1 MKKNAFTL
9 LEILVVISIIGILI
23 ALGTAAYTTAQRKG
37 RDAKRQA
44 DVRAIQNGF
53 EQYYAREG
61 AYPTDEGEAGDIAIF
76 PAGLPEDPKG
86 SGEYIYSFN
95 LGDDA
100 YCVCALLESDA
111 GNATELPVSS
121 TACTYGSGGDYFCL
135 SNLQ

>member
-44 DVRAIQNGF
+44 DIKAIQNGF
-53 EQYYAREG
+53 EQYNAKEG
-61 AYPTDEGEAGDIAIF
+61 SYPVSEVAAGDTTIF
-76 PAGLPEDPKG
+76 PSGLPSDPKD
-86 SGEYIYSFN
+86 SGTYTYSFE
-95 LGDDA
+95 LSADA
-100 YCVCALLESDA
+100 YCVCALLESDH
-111 GNATELPVSS
+111 GNATALSGS
-121 TACTYGSGGDYFCL
+121 TTCTYGSGGDYFCL